1 MKINTFMKK
10 NSKFIIL
17 ILLSIIINIFLSS
30 YIMPRRAF
38 NIDQLQHFYDMNKW
52 YKSNK
57 LPTTSARFIASKV
70 IDEEYTT
77 PRVPGGAYY
86 IFYTLF
92 YKLSGEKL
100 LGAKIINLIFNLI
113 IISIFLFWFYK
124 KFGLISVAFI
134 SPLILCNGYFI
145 LSIVNFWNPSLSLI
159 FSFIFFIFLFEYIDK
174 NEEDDKRKIIVR
186 ISAVFLFPI
195 LAVIAQG
202 HFFTFFSA
210 IPTLIIYL
218 IIRYKRTLKYF
229 KFFSLGVFISF
240 ILYLPYLISELQ
252 NNFNNLN
259 MIFTLK
265 ESLGKFTFPQIHFI
279 FLFPTNE
286 MSFLYGT
293 KIDAIINFWKLYPF
307 KILGISFLFISVI
320 FSFACF
326 CRALYFYF
334 NKKYVAQSN
343 NEKNILEMFTIFLL
357 FIPITIII
365 NLLAGGKIAV
375 VHYLY
380 SIFAL
385 SYIPIILF
393 FIQFSMKNNNKFLYI
408 IYSMLI
414 INIFVISIQLITY
427 INNYEK
433 PMDMESVKLITKSI
447 SELEYSDGVKIVRP
461 FDPVTDGFYN
471 DFAKILFPEFV
482 FNENSSSSNIL
493 TIINKQYFWNLN
505 SQYASNYINNIKETS
520 RLITNNSLLYLYKS
534 N

>member
-1 MKINTFMKK
+1 MKK

-57 LPTTSARFIASKV
+57 VPTTSARFIASKV

-202 HFFTFFSA
+202 HFFYFFFC
-210 IPTLIIYL
+210 Y
-218 IIRYKRTLKYF
+218 
-229 KFFSLGVFISF
+229 
-240 ILYLPYLISELQ
+240 
-252 NNFNNLN
+252 
-259 MIFTLK
+259 
-265 ESLGKFTFPQIHFI
+265 
-279 FLFPTNE
+279 TN
-286 MSFLYGT
+286 
-293 KIDAIINFWKLYPF
+293 
-307 KILGISFLFISVI
+307 
-320 FSFACF
+320 
-326 CRALYFYF
+326 
-334 NKKYVAQSN
+334 
-343 NEKNILEMFTIFLL
+343 
-357 FIPITIII
+357 
-365 NLLAGGKIAV
+365 
-375 VHYLY
+375 
-380 SIFAL
+380 
-385 SYIPIILF
+385 
-393 FIQFSMKNNNKFLYI
+393 
-408 IYSMLI
+408 
-414 INIFVISIQLITY
+414 
-427 INNYEK
+427 
-433 PMDMESVKLITKSI
+433 
-447 SELEYSDGVKIVRP
+447 
-461 FDPVTDGFYN
+461 
-471 DFAKILFPEFV
+471 
-482 FNENSSSSNIL
+482 
-493 TIINKQYFWNLN
+493 
-505 SQYASNYINNIKETS
+505 INNIFD
-520 RLITNNSLLYLYKS
+520 Y
-534 N
+534 

>member
-1 MKINTFMKK
+1 MN
-10 NSKFIIL
+10 FIKLNKYVIISS
-17 ILLSIIINIFLSS
+17 ILLISAIVSNLFLSY
-30 YIMPRRAF
+30 YIIPKRY
-38 NIDQLQHFYDMNKW
+38 IGVDQLQHFYDMKKW
-52 YKSNK
+52 YESGKI
-57 LPTTSARFIASKV
+57 PTTSTRFIASRV

-77 PRVPGGAYY
+77 ARVPGGAYY

-92 YKLSGEKL
+92 YKLSSESL

-113 IISIFLFWFYK
+113 IIFIFLFWFYK
-124 KFGLISVAFI
+124 RFGLMIVSFI
-134 SPLILCNGYFI
+134 APLILCNGYFI

-240 ILYLPYLISELQ
+240 LLYLPYLISELQ

-334 NKKYVAQSN
+334 NKKYIAQSN

-414 INIFVISIQLITY
+414 INTFVISIQLITY

-447 SELEYSDGVKIVRP
+447 SELEYSDGIKIVRP

>member
-1 MKINTFMKK
+1 
-10 NSKFIIL
+10 
-17 ILLSIIINIFLSS
+17 
-30 YIMPRRAF
+30 
-38 NIDQLQHFYDMNKW
+38 
-52 YKSNK
+52 
-57 LPTTSARFIASKV
+57 
-70 IDEEYTT
+70 
-77 PRVPGGAYY
+77 
-86 IFYTLF
+86 
-92 YKLSGEKL
+92 
-100 LGAKIINLIFNLI
+100 
-113 IISIFLFWFYK
+113 
-124 KFGLISVAFI
+124 
-134 SPLILCNGYFI
+134 
-145 LSIVNFWNPSLSLI
+145 
-159 FSFIFFIFLFEYIDK
+159 
-174 NEEDDKRKIIVR
+174 
-186 ISAVFLFPI
+186 
-195 LAVIAQG
+195 
-202 HFFTFFSA
+202 
-210 IPTLIIYL
+210 
-218 IIRYKRTLKYF
+218 
-229 KFFSLGVFISF
+229 
-240 ILYLPYLISELQ
+240 
-252 NNFNNLN
+252 
-259 MIFTLK
+259 
-265 ESLGKFTFPQIHFI
+265 
-279 FLFPTNE
+279 
-286 MSFLYGT
+286 
-293 KIDAIINFWKLYPF
+293 
-307 KILGISFLFISVI
+307 
-320 FSFACF
+320 
-326 CRALYFYF
+326 
-334 NKKYVAQSN
+334 
-343 NEKNILEMFTIFLL
+343 MFTIFLL